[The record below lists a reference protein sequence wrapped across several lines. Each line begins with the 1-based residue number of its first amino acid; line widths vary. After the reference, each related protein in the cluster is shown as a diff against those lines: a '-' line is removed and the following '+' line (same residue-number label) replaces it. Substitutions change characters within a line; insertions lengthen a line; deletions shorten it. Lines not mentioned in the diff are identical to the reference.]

1 MCNNW
6 DKYLLSLSGSDSWT
20 ALKILSSV
28 QSSQFGG
35 KWSIRAALSCLFIS
49 PPRRLLSHFL
59 STNQQLCYHTQ
70 SLDHSH
76 GRLVDQW
83 YALCWTWITG
93 NNVFLCNKLTYA
105 RLPSTQKGVSH
116 LYTSHSQMLGKFEYT
131 LPAKFWRLVGC
142 TEMLS
147 W

>member
-1 MCNNW
+1 MRSNNCFEHNNYKNNNKKCATIETNIVPLW
-6 DKYLLSLSGSDSWT
+6 LASYSWT

-28 QSSQFGG
+28 LSSQFGG

-76 GRLVDQW
+76 GRLVDQG
-83 YALCWTWITG
+83 YALCWTWITV
-93 NNVFLCNKLTYA
+93 NNVFLCNMLIYA
-105 RLPSTQKGVSH
+105 RLPSSQKEVSH
-116 LYTSHSQMLGKFEYT
+116 LYTK
-131 LPAKFWRLVGC
+131 V
-142 TEMLS
+142 
-147 W
+147 